1 MPTEHLHRVVVAAV
15 AVVVLISKEGDAE
28 QFRVPLDSGPGWEDG
43 FVSGRPRPL
52 FFIDVVV
59 GVVVCRRR
67 RRRCRCHR
75 RRRRHRR
82 RISKNLRRRSSH
94 FWAFFLRRRSP
105 GLSENSSS
113 LES

>member
-1 MPTEHLHRVVVAAV
+1 MPTEHLHRVVVDVV

-52 FFIDVVV
+52 FFIDADVVV
-59 GVVVCRRR
+59 IVVV
-67 RRRCRCHR
+67 
-75 RRRRHRR
+75 
-82 RISKNLRRRSSH
+82 IVVIVDVVVVIVVESQKNLRRRSSH

-105 GLSENSSS
+105 VLSENSPSR
-113 LES
+113 ES